1 MQPNGRMSVVCEA
14 IGARRRPMPLR
25 TIRRPL
31 VSAAILMALGL
42 PAHSQGADA
51 ASPRATE
58 QNTAPK
64 AQTAAPGQ
72 ENRKTSGNNDQ
83 SGPSNAAATSD
94 QNKQGDNAMHST
106 AGRAGAEEPGSHAP
120 SQDTAVFVDGKLNVA
135 GASADSQTVPAKFSQ
150 RNDAIDK
157 LPILGMSLG
166 FSEEQ
171 KRAIADVV
179 RKANAP
185 VVASTAKVSDE
196 LAMNVVVQ
204 DWPGSASDPAF
215 SKLKFVRVQ
224 DRILLIEPANRIVIG
239 EIAN

>member
-1 MQPNGRMSVVCEA
+1 MS
-14 IGARRRPMPLR
+14 LQK
-25 TIRRPL
+25 IRRPL
-31 VSAAILMALGL
+31 VSAAILIAFGL
-42 PAHSQGADA
+42 
-51 ASPRATE
+51 
-58 QNTAPK
+58 TAPVLALEEPSAVP
-64 AQTAAPGQ
+64 AQQNAAPKSETSAPITAPGE
-72 ENRKTSGNNDQ
+72 ENRKTSASSDQ
-83 SGPSNAAATSD
+83 SGPSNAAATPD
-94 QNKQGDNAMHST
+94 QNKQGDNATHST
-106 AGRAGAEEPGSHAP
+106 PGRAGTEEPGSHAP

-135 GASADSQTVPAKFSQ
+135 GAPADSQTVPAKFSQ

-171 KRAIADVV
+171 KRAIADAV

-185 VVASTAKVSDE
+185 VTASTAKVSDE

-204 DWPGSASDPAF
+204 DWPASASDPAF
-215 SKLKFVRVQ
+215 AKLKFVRSQ